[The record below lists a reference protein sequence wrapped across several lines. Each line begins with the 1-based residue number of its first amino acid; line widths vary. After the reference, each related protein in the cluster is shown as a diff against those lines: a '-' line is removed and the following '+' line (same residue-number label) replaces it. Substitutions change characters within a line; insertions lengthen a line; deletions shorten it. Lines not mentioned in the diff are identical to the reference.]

1 MIVPESPHPTVHLP
15 PTPSPST
22 LGEGRG
28 EGLRRIAVHRL
39 LRHLATPILFLPTL
53 LILLSCSSNGPQ
65 QISSQEFYARHTSTG
80 ANPIAPLDQPGVI
93 PSLPDAHAQSTTPVP
108 IPRFPPTATPVT
120 VGELPPISS
129 IPTRFPSALG
139 PPVPSTNPSP
149 ISSLETDQYMT
160 LGGVVLVVNGNP
172 IYADKVLRL
181 ASVALRKLARQM
193 DRADFEEAARVEIE
207 RTIKNLTD
215 DELAAAAAERSLD
228 PKDIQLA
235 RQLTSLWAQHE
246 VAEVGGAEQV
256 ARLRAQQFGESFE
269 DEEQDQYH
277 QWLYRLYLI
286 RKIYPQVDITA
297 EDERNYYA
305 SHLDEF
311 TTPSQATIILVES
324 DPDKLN
330 GDDAAAK
337 AKLEKIRARVLAGE
351 DIAEYG
357 RTDNDLPGATGD
369 QGNGGQITIKPNS
382 FVLTNVEDAVWK
394 TPVGQISPVISDH
407 DAYYIF
413 KVVSR
418 DQGGTKSFADRQV
431 QDTITRHLR
440 DLQIQQR
447 RDEEM
452 RKLQMEDIVQPTDP
466 EQVDRNIDMVVDM
479 AMQNYAQWSKQ

>member
-1 MIVPESPHPTVHLP
+1 MSVLNLSK
-15 PTPSPST
+15 
-22 LGEGRG
+22 
-28 EGLRRIAVHRL
+28 RL
-39 LRHLATPILFLPTL
+39 LSPPLVLRGRVRVGADFLLLLLALTILS
-53 LILLSCSSNGPQ
+53 SCSSNGPQ
-65 QISSQEFYARHTSTG
+65 QISSQEFYARHAPTG

-93 PSLPDAHAQSTTPVP
+93 PSLPDARAQSNA
-108 IPRFPPTATPVT
+108 PPYVSAFSSTATPVT

-129 IPTRFPSALG
+129 IPTTLPSALG

-149 ISSLETDQYMT
+149 ISSLDTDQYMT

-181 ASVALRKLARQM
+181 ASSALRKHAKEM
-193 DRADFEEAARVEIE
+193 DRADFQEAARVEIE

-256 ARLRAQQFGESFE
+256 ARLRAQQFGESFQ
-269 DEEQDQYH
+269 DEEEDQYH

-297 EDERNYYA
+297 DDERNYYA
-305 SHLDEF
+305 AHIDEF
-311 TTPSQATIILVES
+311 TTPAQASIILIES

-330 GDDAAAK
+330 GDEAAAK
-337 AKLEKIRARVLAGE
+337 AKLQKIRARALAGE
-351 DIAEYG
+351 DFAEYG
-357 RTDNDLPGATGD
+357 RTDNDLPGAIGD
-369 QGNGGQITIKPNS
+369 QGNGGQIVIKPNT

-394 TPVGQISPVISDH
+394 TPVGQISDVIADH
-407 DAYYIF
+407 DAFFIF
-413 KVVSR
+413 KVLTR
-418 DQGGTKSFADRQV
+418 DTGGTKAFADRKV
-431 QDTITRHLR
+431 QDAITRHLR

-466 EQVDRNIDMVVDM
+466 DLVDRNIDMVVDM
-479 AMQNYAQWSKQ
+479 AMQSYTQWSKE